1 MLKWLKVFQPVS
13 YFETLIWR
21 VVLLLLNC
29 LELVEAL
36 PTFCRCRLKIPV
48 VLLWELMR
56 PMQTKVLHWALD
68 WSSTKALQV

>member
-36 PTFCRCRLKIPV
+36 PPFCRCRLKIPV

-56 PMQTKVLHWALD
+56 PKQTKVLHWALD